1 MQTLCTPKTTSACE
15 PARSKVV
22 ETLDH
27 GAVAVHPDR
36 PSIAVFLVQLH
47 PDTAQER
54 HAPVPT
60 IFKGGIGEFDAGSLE
75 ERGRGDEED
84 VVHPHLPVVDT
95 CTH

>member
-1 MQTLCTPKTTSACE
+1 MHTVCTHNAVKMQTADFIRHTNGTPSACA

-47 PDTAQER
+47 PDTAQEL
-54 HAPVPT
+54 HAPVPA
-60 IFKGGIGEFDAGSLE
+60 IFKGGIGEFD
-75 ERGRGDEED
+75 
-84 VVHPHLPVVDT
+84 
-95 CTH
+95 